1 MIYRLFYLPTLN
13 PDDAV
18 QALNQFL
25 QSARVISVERQFV
38 AAGANSFWSVCVCVA
53 STTQVMPGKRQGARV
68 DYRELLS
75 PEDFA
80 VYARLRTLRNQLAET
95 EGTPAYAIFTN
106 EQLANIARLPHA
118 DRASIGAI
126 EGIGEKRLNRYVD
139 AVLAVLRGA
148 DDPHQ
153 PH

>member
-1 MIYRLFYLPTLN
+1 MIYRLFYLSALN
-13 PDDAV
+13 PDDAE

-25 QSARVISVERQFV
+25 QSAKVISVDRQFV
-38 AAGANSFWSVCVCVA
+38 ADGANSFWSVCVVV
-53 STTQVMPGKRQGARV
+53 SGTEVTPGRRQGARV
-68 DYRELLS
+68 DYRELLG
-75 PEDFA
+75 PDEFT

-106 EQLANIARLPHA
+106 EQLANIARLPHP
-118 DRASIGAI
+118 DRVSIGAI

-139 AVLAVLRGA
+139 AVLAVLRGT
-148 DDPHQ
+148 DGSHQ

>member
-1 MIYRLFYLPTLN
+1 
-13 PDDAV
+13 
-18 QALNQFL
+18 
-25 QSARVISVERQFV
+25 
-38 AAGANSFWSVCVCVA
+38 
-53 STTQVMPGKRQGARV
+53 

-106 EQLANIARLPHA
+106 EQLANIARLPHP

-126 EGIGEKRLNRYVD
+126 EGIGEKRLDRYVD
-139 AVLAVLRGA
+139 TVLAVLRGA
-148 DDPHQ
+148 DGPHQ
-153 PH
+153 SH